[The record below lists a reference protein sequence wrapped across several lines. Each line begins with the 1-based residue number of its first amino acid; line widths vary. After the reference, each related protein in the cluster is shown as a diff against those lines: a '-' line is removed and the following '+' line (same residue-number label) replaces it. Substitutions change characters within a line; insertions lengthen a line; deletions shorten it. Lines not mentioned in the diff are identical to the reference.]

1 MMTDMYSAPIT
12 LNYDP
17 MFEEENSPL
26 KDDYAFDVKDDNK
39 MQKSNQKYYAGLDVM
54 GYGLWVKS

>member
-1 MMTDMYSAPIT
+1 MSGLEEKNRDERKRSDEMMTDMYSAPIT

-39 MQKSNQKYYAGLDVM
+39 MQKSN
-54 GYGLWVKS
+54 